1 MLPKIMTKWF
11 HGHIFTVSARQ
22 GGGYDIPL
30 QTRLGTEFLVLLIA
44 MMTYLLLLAAAGH
57 VALGAMSKRWTSG
70 LENTLT
76 IEIPSSEKSAREGK
90 NLVDTLQNVRGVKTA
105 RVLDK
110 QDMQK
115 MLSPWLGNDGTLLD
129 DLPLPTLV
137 SVELE
142 ERTPKVLGNIQGAA
156 RRLSP
161 SAIVDAHED
170 WLNDLL
176 KLTTGLRLTAMLI
189 FGLILFVTGLVIAGA
204 VRSRMAIHQRELE
217 LLHIMGAGDS
227 YITGQFVRYI
237 LAQSGKGISIGLLGG
252 GVTLGAFLAMSYQS
266 NGVIPSFEIAPR
278 DWLVFPVV
286 PLALMIIGIL
296 SARQTTLRV
305 LRDMP

>member
-1 MLPKIMTKWF
+1 MLPKFFGKWF
-11 HGHIFTVSARQ
+11 HGHVFAVSTRQ

-30 QTRLGTEFLVLLIA
+30 QTRLGTEFLVMLIA
-44 MMTYLLLLAAAGH
+44 MMAYLLLLAAAGH
-57 VALGAMSKRWTSG
+57 VALGSMAKRWTSG
-70 LENTLT
+70 LENSLT
-76 IEIPSSEKSAREGK
+76 IEIPSSDRAQREGAS
-90 NLVDTLQNVRGVKTA
+90 LVNVLDNVRGIKTA

-129 DLPLPTLV
+129 DLPLPVLV
-137 SVELE
+137 SVELD
-142 ERTPKVLGNIQGAA
+142 ERTPQVLGNIQSAA
-156 RRLSP
+156 RRISP

-176 KLTTGLRLTAMLI
+176 KLTTSLRLTAMLV

-217 LLHIMGAGDS
+217 LLHIMGASDS

-237 LAQSGKGISIGLLGG
+237 LAQSAKGIFIGLLGG
-252 GVTLGAFLAMSYQS
+252 AVTLGAFLAMSYQS
-266 NGVIPSFEIAPR
+266 NGVMPTVEIVGT
-278 DWLVFPVV
+278 DWLTFPIV
-286 PLALMIIGIL
+286 PVALLVIGVL

-305 LRDMP
+305 LREMP